1 MHLQPVENIHI
12 SIMYYTCHHFP
23 IRGKEIVSTK
33 LRPKSAYDLQ
43 FIVCLFPALDNI
55 FRTPMAQNEHTWH
68 GARRAA
74 NDRHRWRNLVAQC
87 PVRVRRN

>member
-12 SIMYYTCHHFP
+12 SIMYYTYHHFP

-43 FIVCLFPALDNI
+43 FIVCLSFVPGPRQYI
-55 FRTPMAQNEHTWH
+55 SYSYGTE
-68 GARRAA
+68 
-74 NDRHRWRNLVAQC
+74 
-87 PVRVRRN
+87 